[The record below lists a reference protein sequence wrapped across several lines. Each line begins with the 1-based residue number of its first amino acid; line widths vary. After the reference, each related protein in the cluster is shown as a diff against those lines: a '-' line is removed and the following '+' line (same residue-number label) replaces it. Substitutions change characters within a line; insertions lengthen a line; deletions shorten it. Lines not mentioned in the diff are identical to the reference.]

1 MQCLLVV
8 SFQFDQ
14 SLCINDVIRLMSTRH
29 SITVTLRNCAVI
41 LYNLA
46 NDDDNCTSMLD
57 AGALMHVVHLTQADL
72 LATKIK
78 CAAILSR
85 LSLHAK
91 HYDQFARHGVLRV
104 LLNLCNVDNI
114 LTQRK
119 LVIAISNLSQVR
131 TQGSCLIHLSFLI
144 GYQPPTQQH
153 TAFFMLGGPP
163 GEYFF
168 FSHEKCRVLLCGG
181 LVPD

>member
-1 MQCLLVV
+1 MQYLSVV
-8 SFQFDQ
+8 SSQFHLC
-14 SLCINDVIRLMSTRH
+14 SCINDVTLMSTRH
-29 SITVTLRNCAVI
+29 SNTVTLRSCAAI

-57 AGALMHVVHLTQADL
+57 AGALMHVVHLTKADL

-131 TQGSCLIHLSFLI
+131 TILFSLCCTILQLVSFKLYAI
-144 GYQPPTQQH
+144 FLRIPCTVRRY
-153 TAFFMLGGPP
+153 L
-163 GEYFF
+163 
-168 FSHEKCRVLLCGG
+168 FSHQ
-181 LVPD
+181 

>member
-1 MQCLLVV
+1 MT
-8 SFQFDQ
+8 
-14 SLCINDVIRLMSTRH
+14 TRH
-29 SITVTLRNCAVI
+29 SIIVTQRNCAVI

-72 LATKIK
+72 SATKIK

-119 LVIAISNLSQVR
+119 LVIAISNLSQVYSNLF
-131 TQGSCLIHLSFLI
+131 QSWCCAVLQSVSLIFLTAILENALHCMTSSLFTSIIAHTLLSL
-144 GYQPPTQQH
+144 
-153 TAFFMLGGPP
+153 
-163 GEYFF
+163 
-168 FSHEKCRVLLCGG
+168 
-181 LVPD
+181 